1 MELLRLVGTAE
12 AVEERRR
19 ACFLAAFFLVAA
31 AAAGLPGSARSSSA
45 SAALGLGGEA
55 VVADPAPS
63 QPATD
68 NEEYEEYYE
77 DVPSWVSLM

>member
-1 MELLRLVGTAE
+1 MPADVSFTDMYK
-12 AVEERRR
+12 
-19 ACFLAAFFLVAA
+19 
-31 AAAGLPGSARSSSA
+31 AGVVPDF
-45 SAALGLGGEA
+45 GLGGEA